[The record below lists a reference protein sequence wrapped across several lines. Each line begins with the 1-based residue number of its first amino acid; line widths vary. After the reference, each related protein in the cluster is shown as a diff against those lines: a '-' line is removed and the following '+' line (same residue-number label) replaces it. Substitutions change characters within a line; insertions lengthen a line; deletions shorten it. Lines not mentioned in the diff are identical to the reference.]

1 MPRQNKMRHP
11 VKLVREATG
20 LSQKKFAALVGHSK
34 DTIQA
39 IEIGRH
45 KPSLALAEKI
55 FVQTGAVPDTLREMQ
70 SVPRDIEG
78 EGYTRDSFERWTS
91 TINNAERPERE
102 KGAIRYLCWLVTTL
116 QHAALRA
123 GKLFAIQYQLDRCI
137 AELVREFRLKHSIAG
152 LLKDR
157 SHTRFGWLQ
166 MFKWKPG
173 DPKQLMP
180 NSLAPG

>member
-1 MPRQNKMRHP
+1 MPRQNKLRHP
-11 VKLVREATG
+11 IKLVREATG
-20 LSQKKFAALVGHSK
+20 LSQKQFAALVGHSK

-123 GKLFAIQYQLDRCI
+123 GKLFAERYRFNALSR
-137 AELVREFRLKHSIAG
+137 LVGHDSTPHKTKRKVSWRGADCLGRI
-152 LLKDR
+152 
-157 SHTRFGWLQ
+157 SHTCGHSFR
-166 MFKWKPG
+166 
-173 DPKQLMP
+173 
-180 NSLAPG
+180 AA